1 MFQKFVVIL
10 RTNRKRHKIMLQTQS
25 YSNVLNL
32 AFLLPIKEQQ
42 QLIRDVQTN
51 LNRGQ
56 TAEHHRYSWE
66 ELHAEVQE
74 AEDQIARG
82 ACYTSDEDDQLF
94 DEFITKELNVAL

>member
-1 MFQKFVVIL
+1 
-10 RTNRKRHKIMLQTQS
+10 MLQVQS

-32 AFLLPIKEQQ
+32 AFMLPIKEQK

-56 TAEHHRYSWE
+56 DAERHRYSWD
-66 ELHAEVQE
+66 ELRAEVQE
-74 AEDQIARG
+74 AEDQISNG
-82 ACYTSDEDDQLF
+82 AFYTSDEDDQLF